1 MTGASP
7 AARVAAAG
15 NVTWREVPLWICYA
29 VRPARVTDQEGPGG
43 MSVLAIVI
51 VSVLGVAGLTSLI
64 WGAWYLAHP
73 HPSSSSSPAGTE
85 VSAWDFRVSG
95 PWPIMMVVVG
105 ALMLVASGYLAV
117 HTAGG
122 SPSASSSQA
131 SSVPA
136 STVSATPPTTASASP
151 TTQGQPKV
159 TLAYPP
165 DGTQVSR
172 SVGFTASGPIIGPLG
187 TYTVWL
193 LDHPSI
199 GYVVDVK
206 ASVSNGRWTATDRQ
220 LGGPSDQLPFKLI
233 VVAVLADA
241 ECANTLA
248 QLNSSVSGDI
258 TGELPA
264 GCALVGKTTVNVAR
278 P

>member
-1 MTGASP
+1 
-7 AARVAAAG
+7 
-15 NVTWREVPLWICYA
+15 
-29 VRPARVTDQEGPGG
+29 

-51 VSVLGVAGLTSLI
+51 VSVLGLAGLASLI
-64 WGAWYLAHP
+64 WGGWYLAHP
-73 HPSSSSSPAGTE
+73 HPSSSSPPAGTE
-85 VSAWDFRVSG
+85 VSAWEFHVSG
-95 PWPIMMVVVG
+95 PWPVMMVVAG
-105 ALMLVASGYLAV
+105 AVMLVASGYLAI

-122 SPSASSSQA
+122 SSSASSSQA
-131 SSVPA
+131 SSAPA
-136 STVSATPPTTASASP
+136 SAQVSSAPASAVAATPATTVTASP
-151 TTQGQPKV
+151 TTQGQLKV
-159 TLAYPP
+159 TLTYPP
-165 DGTQVSR
+165 NGTKVSR

-206 ASVSNGRWTATDRQ
+206 ASVSNGRWTATDRP
-220 LGGPSDQLPFKLI
+220 LGGPRDQLPFKLT

-248 QLNSSVSGDI
+248 QLASSVSGDI

-264 GCALVGKTTVNVAR
+264 GCAPVGKTTVNVAR